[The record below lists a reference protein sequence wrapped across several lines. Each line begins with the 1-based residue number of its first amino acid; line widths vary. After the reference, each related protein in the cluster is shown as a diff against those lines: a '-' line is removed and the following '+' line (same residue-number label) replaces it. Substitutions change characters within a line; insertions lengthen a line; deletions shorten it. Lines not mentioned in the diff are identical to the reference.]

1 MSPSLPFSEQRVL
14 ISGASRGLGASIARA
29 FAREGAAVTVNYY
42 RSERAAQTLAEE
54 LGPRAIAVQADV
66 RDPDAVCRMVEHA
79 TDALGGAP
87 TTVISSALVDYRFDP
102 ETRADADNVS
112 WDAYDAQLQG
122 SVRGALNLVQACAP
136 AMREARYGRI
146 VAIGSNLVHNP
157 VVAYHDYTVAKAAL
171 LGFVRNMA
179 RDLGPH
185 GITVN
190 LISGGLLDRTDASSA
205 TSDFVFDLIRQSTP
219 LGTVTTPDEAADA
232 ALLFASPW
240 ARAITGQELIVDGGL
255 VMR

>member
-1 MSPSLPFSEQRVL
+1 MSLPFSEQRVL
-14 ISGASRGLGASIARA
+14 VSGASRGLGAAIARA
-29 FAREGAAVTVNYY
+29 FAREGAAVAINYY
-42 RSERAAQTLAEE
+42 RSADLAHALAQE
-54 LGPRAIAVQADV
+54 LGPRAAAIQADIRDPSSV
-66 RDPDAVCRMVEHA
+66 RDLVAQA
-79 TDALGGAP
+79 TQALGGAP
-87 TTVISSALVDYRFDP
+87 TTVISNALVDYRFDP
-102 ETRADADNVS
+102 ETRADAERIG
-112 WDAYDAQLQG
+112 WEAFDAQLQG
-122 SVRGALNLVQACAP
+122 SVRGALNLIQACLP
-136 AMREARYGRI
+136 AMRAANHGRI
-146 VAIGSNLVHNP
+146 VAIGSKLGHNP

-190 LISGGLLDRTDASSA
+190 LVSGGLLDRTDASAA

-219 LGTVTTPDEAADA
+219 LGTVTTPEEAADA
-232 ALLFASPW
+232 VLLFASPW

>member
-1 MSPSLPFSEQRVL
+1 MSLPFSEQRVL
-14 ISGASRGLGASIARA
+14 ISGASRGLGAAIARS
-29 FAREGAAVTVNYY
+29 FVREGAAVVVNYH
-42 RSERAAQTLAEE
+42 RSEGPARALADE
-54 LGPRAIAVQADV
+54 LGPRAIALQADI
-66 RDPDAVCRMVEHA
+66 RDPQAVQGLVARA

-87 TTVISSALVDYRFDP
+87 TTVISNALVDYRFDP
-102 ETRADADNVS
+102 ARRLDAADIG
-112 WDAYDAQLQG
+112 WDAFDAQLQG
-122 SVRGALNLVQACAP
+122 SVRGALNLIQACLP
-136 AMREARYGRI
+136 AMQAAGYGRV

-190 LISGGLLDRTDASSA
+190 LISGGLLDRTDASAA

-219 LGTVTTPDEAADA
+219 LGTVTTPEEAADA
-232 ALLFASPW
+232 VLLFASPW